1 MHRMATAFPWQS
13 TVGRRALPRRQ
24 GFTLLELLA
33 ICLVIGILA
42 TLAVTKYEAA
52 KRRAYVSTMK
62 ADLHTVALSAET
74 QFVNDNSYANVV
86 LPNGS
91 AGVTLTFEPKIDG
104 YVATARHESVPGVTC
119 TLTFGEAGTS
129 SEPTCR

>member
-1 MHRMATAFPWQS
+1 MHEPVTA
-13 TVGRRALPRRQ
+13 VGWPVRPPEHARRRRD

-52 KRRAYVSTMK
+52 KQRAYVSTMK
-62 ADLHTVALSAET
+62 ADLHNVALTAET

-104 YVATARHESVPGVTC
+104 YVVTARHASVPDLVC
-119 TLTFGEAGTS
+119 TLTFGAPGTS
-129 SEPTCR
+129 SEPVCR